1 MGLPDEYVL
10 PENYNDAY
18 GLMGD
23 GVVVP
28 VVRFLAEHILEPILG
43 MAHANRGDTDA
54 DARNLWF
61 ELHEDDAREWSHE
74 EAMAQ

>member
-1 MGLPDEYVL
+1 MGLPDDYQL
-10 PENYNDAY
+10 PGNTNDAY

-43 MAHANRGDTDA
+43 GCSCRLLVK
-54 DARNLWF
+54 ARL
-61 ELHEDDAREWSHE
+61 
-74 EAMAQ
+74 